1 MQLELNLNW
10 VRNEDLFLN
19 FILHFEFDC
28 NCVTNSCFKNVSVF
42 VSSGELMAPILLTET
57 WKGAIFV

>member
-19 FILHFEFDC
+19 FILHFEFYC
-28 NCVTNSCFKNVSVF
+28 NCVTNSYFKNVSVF

>member
-19 FILHFEFDC
+19 FILHFKFDC
-28 NCVTNSCFKNVSVF
+28 NCVTNSYFKNVSVF